1 MNQKRW
7 PSSAW
12 AAAASAGALILLL
25 SCRGR
30 ELGGPISASGTIE
43 AVEVSVAAKTSGQ
56 VEKVLVEEGSRVQ
69 NGDELAVIDSDA
81 LAIQLRQAEAG
92 VELARSQLDLLLKGA
107 RIEDVRQTE
116 EAAKQADAN
125 LFLAGEDLKRIRNLY
140 EKESATA
147 KMKQDAETHYQV
159 AQAQHEAAQQALL
172 KVRKLS
178 RPEEVR
184 AAQARF
190 AQAEAGRDLLKKTIA
205 DATIISPLSGIVTH
219 KAVEPG
225 EYVGPGTPLLTIAD
239 LDSVRLNIYVTEV
252 ELGRVRLG
260 QRAEIRIDS
269 HPDRSLSGTIIFIS
283 PEAEFTP
290 KNVQTREERV
300 KLVYRVKIEIPNPEN
315 ILKPGMP
322 ADALILTDV
331 PDMK

>member
-1 MNQKRW
+1 MSQERW
-7 PSSAW
+7 QSGARVG
-12 AAAASAGALILLL
+12 AAATAALILLL
-25 SCRGR
+25 SCRGQK
-30 ELGGPISASGTIE
+30 EGGPIRASGTIE

-56 VEKVLVEEGSRVQ
+56 VKKVLIEEGSRVQ
-69 NGDELAVIDSDA
+69 VGDVLAVIDSDS

-116 EAAKQADAN
+116 EAAKQAESN
-125 LFLAGEDLKRIRNLY
+125 LFVAGEDLKRIRSLF

-147 KMKQDAETHYQV
+147 KMKQDAEARYQV
-159 AQAQHEAAQQALL
+159 ALAQHEAAQQALL

-184 AAQARF
+184 AAQARL
-190 AQAEAGRDLLKKTIA
+190 AQAEAGRDLLVKTIS
-205 DATIISPLSGIVTH
+205 DATIVSPVSGMVTH
-219 KAVEPG
+219 KVVEPG
-225 EYVGPGTPLLTIAD
+225 EFVGPGVPLLTIAD
-239 LDSVRLNIYVTEV
+239 LDDVRLNIYVTEV

-269 HPDRSLSGTIIFIS
+269 HPDRSLGGTVIFIS

-290 KNVQTREERV
+290 KNVQTKEERV
-300 KLVYRVKIEIPNPEN
+300 KLVYRVKVEIPNPES

-322 ADALILTDV
+322 ADALIMTGGPDV
-331 PDMK
+331 K

>member
-1 MNQKRW
+1 MSQKRGQARVW
-7 PSSAW
+7 L
-12 AAAASAGALILLL
+12 AAAAAAAILLP
-25 SCRGR
+25 SCRGQK
-30 ELGGPISASGTIE
+30 EGGTINASGTIE

-69 NGDELAVIDSDA
+69 AGDELAVIDSA
-81 LAIQLRQAEAG
+81 SLAIQLRQAEAG
-92 VELARSQLDLLLKGA
+92 VDLARSQLDLLLQGA
-107 RIEDVRQTE
+107 RVEDIRQTE
-116 EAAKQADAN
+116 EAAKQAEAN

-147 KMKQDAETHYQV
+147 KMKEDAEARYKV
-159 AQAQHEAAQQALL
+159 AQAQHEAAEQALL

-184 AAQARF
+184 AAQARL

-205 DATIISPLSGIVTH
+205 DATILSPVSGIVTH
-219 KAVEPG
+219 KAIEAG
-225 EYVGPGTPLLTIAD
+225 EFVGLGTPLLTIAD
-239 LDSVRLNIYVTEV
+239 LDKVRLDIYLTEV

-260 QRAEIRIDS
+260 QPADVRIDS
-269 HPDRSLSGTIIFIS
+269 YPDRSLSGRVIFLS

-300 KLVYRVKIEIPNPEN
+300 KLVYRVKIEIPNPEG

-322 ADALILTDV
+322 ADASIDAAVL
-331 PDMK
+331 KGK